1 MKKNIKNLA
10 LLSILGLM
18 VSGCFGSVNNNSS
31 TEKNPSSPKTSETS
45 SSTKTPTS
53 SSSSSTSSS
62 SSSSTSSD
70 KQSTSDSELKVK
82 EIEVTGTYKT
92 QYVIGETLDLT
103 GVKLLVTYT
112 DNSTNTVNV
121 TESMITPVDMSTEG
135 MKTVTVTYE
144 GKTAAFYINV
154 NAPAVEKVDP
164 EVTISIENGAT
175 LTIGVDAAPTV
186 TVPEGVNY
194 TTYFEQDEV
203 YVSDT
208 LPTTPGTYSFIVE
221 TEENDQYNS
230 ARVWRWFRLVEPST
244 KEDAV
249 VTFNYEPGET
259 FVIGGAEQPTVTV
272 SEGADYVITYSS
284 EESGYDSTE
293 FPTVAGTYSLVVT
306 INENDL
312 YKENK
317 VWRWFRL
324 EAPSEKAVAE
334 ITFNFENGATFTKGA
349 EEKPEYTVS
358 EGADVEI
365 YYYSEERDLAG
376 ETATFYSY
384 EELIPGYPYSLNV
397 VVKENDLFKAS
408 SAWKWFRLEAPTEKV
423 DPEVTVSIEN
433 GATLTI
439 GVDAAPTV
447 TVPEGVNYITYYEL
461 DGVKVSDTLPTT
473 PGTYSFIVETE
484 ENDQYKAL
492 RTWRWFRLVA
502 PSTKEAAEITFN
514 YEAGTTYYIEGIERP
529 TVTVSEGADYVIT
542 YESESGYN
550 SEMFPTEPGTYSL
563 VVTVNENDLFKADK
577 QWLWFRLESSVNN
590 GEATA

>member
-1 MKKNIKNLA
+1 MKKVITSAVLIS
-10 LLSILGLM
+10 LLSAGL
-18 VSGCFGSVNNNSS
+18 VLNNRGLEVRNVLNAYTNEAQGRLVTRRANEVAENNLSNVKAQISNVLENGKRHVRFVAALDSYLYESVYFTITANDG
-31 TEKNPSSPKTSETS
+31 TT
-45 SSTKTPTS
+45 TKTLVDNEAVNRAYTYIEAGEEVLS
-53 SSSSSTSSS
+53 A
-62 SSSSTSSD
+62 SD
-70 KQSTSDSELKVK
+70 AFGEGYNYFVAYTINNVPESAWGYTFSASVSAKAEGYSEA
-82 EIEVTGTYKT
+82 VTKSADR
-92 QYVIGETLDLT
+92 VINDM
-103 GVKLLVTYT
+103 
-112 DNSTNTVNV
+112 VND
-121 TESMITPVDMSTEG
+121 EMIP
-135 MKTVTVTYE
+135 
-144 GKTAAFYINV
+144 
-154 NAPAVEKVDP
+154 VEKVDP

-194 TTYFEQDEV
+194 ITYYELDGAK
-203 YVSDT
+203 VSDT

-230 ARVWRWFRLVEPST
+230 ARVWRWFRLVEPIT

-284 EESGYDSTE
+284 EESGYNSTE

-384 EELIPGYPYSLNV
+384 EELIPGYP
-397 VVKENDLFKAS
+397 
-408 SAWKWFRLEAPTEKV
+408 
-423 DPEVTVSIEN
+423 
-433 GATLTI
+433 
-439 GVDAAPTV
+439 
-447 TVPEGVNYITYYEL
+447 
-461 DGVKVSDTLPTT
+461 
-473 PGTYSFIVETE
+473 
-484 ENDQYKAL
+484 
-492 RTWRWFRLVA
+492 
-502 PSTKEAAEITFN
+502 
-514 YEAGTTYYIEGIERP
+514 
-529 TVTVSEGADYVIT
+529 
-542 YESESGYN
+542 
-550 SEMFPTEPGTYSL
+550 
-563 VVTVNENDLFKADK
+563 
-577 QWLWFRLESSVNN
+577 
-590 GEATA
+590 